1 MRRCVRRQPAA
12 GLLELALA
20 TDLVAPAGLIPRH
33 RDVHQPLE
41 EVALF
46 RLGRAPRVLELF
58 VGGEELAAADQ
69 LEAVL
74 ERLSGRP

>member
-1 MRRCVRRQPAA
+1 VQGAVRRQPAT

-20 TDLVAPAGLIPRH
+20 TDFVAAPGLVPRH
-33 RDVHQPLE
+33 RDVDKPLE

-46 RLGRAPRVLELF
+46 GLGGAPRVLELF
-58 VGGEELAAADQ
+58 VGGEELAVADQ
-69 LEAVL
+69 LEAAL